1 MTTVVRVNPGTELLT
16 MVKELW
22 RRHSSTLGFFPDGA
36 FEDYAIN
43 RSIIAATDENGR
55 LLGYTL
61 FRTTHRQKASI
72 AHLCVDPT
80 ARGQGV
86 ARVLFDAVRGAVGHC
101 SDITVRCR
109 RDFDANSLWPRLG
122 FVPVGE
128 DKGRGKSADVI
139 TIWRHEIYRLPLLV
153 AMEQS
158 SDDRMLAVIDANI
171 FFDLDEHINVV
182 PHEESRSLVADW
194 LGEFVELCVT
204 KEIYN
209 EVDRNDDP
217 GQRARQR
224 SRIERFRVL
233 PSDNIRAEQVIAD
246 LQRIFPKWKSDSAN
260 SDIRQLA
267 HTVAGGA
274 TIFATR
280 DGLVRDQADDLYERY
295 GLLIVSPF
303 ELVLRFDEL
312 RRENEYRPKRF
323 IASGLKHMR
332 PRTGDLLEKIV
343 DMLHVGQPSVEPR
356 RRTLAR
362 LRDIAASPE
371 WFDLNC
377 ICDNEGATLA
387 AYAIDRRTPGVLQIP
402 LFVVADSALGR
413 TSARHLIEMVIKLG
427 VRERRRLVL
436 VKEVAGGRRIE
447 EALAEGGFSK
457 HGDNWVKIAL
467 PIIAAPSELAA
478 EVDKIGEE
486 CAEARSLTG
495 QVSRYL
501 RTAESQPPGQLTR
514 LERAL
519 WPCKIIGTN
528 LPCYIVPIRPL
539 WAKHLFDAKLAEY
552 DLFGADPKLM
562 MNWENAYY
570 RSAQPAVLTAPSR
583 VLWYVSQEASHP
595 GTMAIRACSYI
606 DEVVVASPKEAFK
619 KFQRLGIYTW
629 AEVFKIANEDLEK
642 KVMVFQFSGTEPLQ
656 PVPWAKLQDVL
667 KRDSGKGSQLQSPL
681 QITEACFFRLYKLGQ
696 GDT

>member
-16 MVKELW
+16 MIKELW

-36 FEDYAIN
+36 FEDYAVN
-43 RSIIAATDENGR
+43 RSIIAATDDNGR

-72 AHLCVDPT
+72 AHLCVDPA

-86 ARVLFDAVRGAVGHC
+86 ARVLFDAVRRAVGHC

-139 TIWRHEIYRLPLLV
+139 TIWRHELYRLPLLE
-153 AMEQS
+153 AMEQR
-158 SDDRMLAVIDANI
+158 SDDRILVAIDANI
-171 FFDLDEHINVV
+171 FFDLDDHINTV
-182 PHEESRSLVADW
+182 PHEESKALIADW

-204 KEIYN
+204 VEIYN
-209 EVDRNDDP
+209 EIDRNKDHR
-217 GQRARQR
+217 QRTRQR
-224 SRIERFRVL
+224 SRIEHFRLL
-233 PSDNIRAEQVIAD
+233 PSDNTRAEQVIAE
-246 LQRIFPKWKSDSAN
+246 LQLLFPKWKSDSGN

-267 HTVAGGA
+267 LTIAGGA

-280 DGLVRDQADDLYERY
+280 DNLVRDQADELYERY

-343 DMLHVGQPSVEPR
+343 DMLHAGQPSVEPR

-371 WFDLNC
+371 LYDLNC
-377 ICDNEGATLA
+377 ICDSDDATLA

-413 TSARHLIEMVIKLG
+413 TSARHLIGIIIKLG
-427 VRERRRLVL
+427 VLEGRRLVL
-436 VKEVAGGRRIE
+436 VKEEAGGRRIE
-447 EALAEGGFSK
+447 EALAEAGFSK
-457 HGDNWVKIAL
+457 HGDTWVKIAL
-467 PIIAAPSELAA
+467 PLVGSPTELAA
-478 EVDKIGEE
+478 ELDKISEE
-486 CAEARSLTG
+486 RAEARSLAG
-495 QVSRYL
+495 QVAQHL
-501 RTAESQPPGQLTR
+501 RAADSESPRQLAR

-519 WPCKIIGTN
+519 WPSKIIGTN
-528 LPCYIVPIRPL
+528 LPCYIVPIRPI
-539 WAKHLFDAKLAEY
+539 WAGNLFDAELAEY

-570 RSAQPAVLTAPSR
+570 RSAQPAILTAPSR
-583 VLWYVSQEASHP
+583 VLWYVSQDDDHP
-595 GTMAIRACSYI
+595 GSMAIRACSYI
-606 DEVVVASPKEAFK
+606 DEVIVASPKEAFK
-619 KFQRLGIYTW
+619 KFQRLGVYTW
-629 AEVFKIANEDLEK
+629 TEVFKIANKDLEK
-642 KVMVFQFSGTEPLQ
+642 QLMVFQFSGTERLQ
-656 PVPWAKLQDVL
+656 PIPWAKLQDVL
-667 KRDSGKGSQLQSPL
+667 KRESGKGSQLQSPL
-681 QITEACFFRLYKLGQ
+681 QITETCFFTLYKLGR